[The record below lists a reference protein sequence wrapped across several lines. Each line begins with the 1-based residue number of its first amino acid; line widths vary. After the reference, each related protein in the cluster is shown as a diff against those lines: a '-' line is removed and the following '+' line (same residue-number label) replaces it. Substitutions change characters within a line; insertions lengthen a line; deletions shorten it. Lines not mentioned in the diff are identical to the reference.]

1 MRWTGKVFGGV
12 VGLLTGGFPGA
23 AIGAL
28 LGHLFDHASEEPEE
42 TSARTQV
49 PPAETA
55 AQFFRSTFRI
65 MGHVAKSDGRVS
77 EQEIAAARGV
87 MESLRLDATQVSM
100 AIEEFTHGKQ
110 PTFDLTAEMAALRR
124 ALAGR
129 PDLVRIFMEIQIRA
143 ALNGSNLEGAVRR
156 AVNRV
161 AMNLGMSM
169 FEVAQIEAVLRIRRG
184 DFRRADTGTGARRPG
199 NGSADAQQLELA
211 YQVLGVSAA
220 ASDDEIVKAYRR
232 QLSRHHP
239 DKLKANGLPE
249 SMIEHAKERTQQI
262 IEAYELIRERRG
274 LDQAR

>member
-28 LGHLFDHASEEPEE
+28 LGHLFDHAAEEPGEDD
-42 TSARTQV
+42 TRTRV

-77 EQEIAAARGV
+77 EQEIEAARSV
-87 MESLRLDATQVSM
+87 MTSLRLDPSQVSM

-110 PTFDLTAEMAALRR
+110 RTFDLAEELAALRK

-143 ALNGSNLEGAVRR
+143 ALAGNNLEHAARR

-161 AMNLGMSM
+161 AMSLGVSM
-169 FEVAQIEAVLRIRRG
+169 FEIAQIEAVLRIRRG
-184 DFRRADTGTGARRPG
+184 DFRREQATSSDGGAAART
-199 NGSADAQQLELA
+199 AHQLELA
-211 YQVLGVSAA
+211 YQVLGVSAN
-220 ASDDEIVKAYRR
+220 ASDEEVVKAYRR

-274 LDQAR
+274 MS